1 MESRVKKEFCLLLHI
16 RICSLYLCSKPKLYM
31 ENTNQPQNQNL
42 FSNSKPPLP
51 NATAVLV
58 LGICSIVFSCFFVG
72 AILGIIGLVLGSKG
86 KRVYRTSPDMY
97 EGYSQLN
104 AGYIMSIIGTCLG
117 GLYLIYWIIWVI
129 ILGTAS
135 VSIWSN
141 MH

>member
-1 MESRVKKEFCLLLHI
+1 MIFHFSDYIYCYKTPQLL
-16 RICSLYLCSKPKLYM
+16 M
-31 ENTNQPQNQNL
+31 ENTTQPQKENI
-42 FSNSKPPLP
+42 FSNQRTMLP

-72 AILGIIGLVLGSKG
+72 AILGIIGLVLGAKA
-86 KRVYRTSPDMY
+86 KKVYNASPAIY
-97 EGYSQLN
+97 EGYGQLN

-135 VSIWSN
+135 ASIWSG
-141 MH
+141 MGS